1 MQLRAFGVHHFHQGL
16 NDQRIETAQRRVFA
30 HEQVGFGAEAVNH
43 PRQLNGDIACA
54 DHRHAL
60 RQRRQFEETVGI
72 NTVFDARNI
81 RVARPAAGGDQD
93 MVSGD
98 DLAVDFHGVGID
110 KAREA
115 FDHVDFIL
123 TQYVVVR
130 GMNTVDIGA
139 TAGDQLLPVKMVDG
153 GIETVVRAVKMNRF
167 ADLRRMPHHLFRH
180 AADVDAGAA
189 QLFGFNQRALLAV
202 HGRAVN

>member
-1 MQLRAFGVHHFHQGL
+1 M
-16 NDQRIETAQRRVFA
+16 T
-30 HEQVGFGAEAVNH
+30 
-43 PRQLNGDIACA
+43 
-54 DHRHAL
+54 
-60 RQRRQFEETVGI
+60 
-72 NTVFDARNI
+72 
-81 RVARPAAGGDQD
+81 RPAAGGDQD

-110 KAREA
+110 KASEA

-202 HGRAVN
+202 HRRAVN